1 MIAAIAPC
9 DFTIRISRTEEIRDR
24 RYQDSRTGTSAS
36 PRGSNCDFEA

>member
-9 DFTIRISRTEEIRDR
+9 DFTIRISRTEEIRIGDIK
-24 RYQDSRTGTSAS
+24 DSRTGTSAS